1 MKTILSLAAL
11 AAAAVGAPAVAQ
23 TAAPLP
29 SVSVRHADLDL
40 SNPRD
45 VKRLDYRIVH
55 AVTGVC
61 GDASSA
67 YPSGQNDVQR
77 CRVETLAAANAQR
90 SALLAAVPSQNVL
103 ASAR

>member
-11 AAAAVGAPAVAQ
+11 AAAVVGAPAFAQ
-23 TAAPLP
+23 SDAPLP

-61 GDASSA
+61 GTASSA
-67 YPSGQNDVQR
+67 DPEGQTNVQR
-77 CRVETLAAANAQR
+77 CRVETLAAANTQR
-90 SALLAAVPSQNVL
+90 AALLAAVPSRAVL